1 MSGLL
6 VVLFV
11 LIGLVLVI
19 ALALGVWLWSTY
31 NRLIRLRNQV
41 ETALAQVRTELQRRL
56 DMIPNLV
63 KTVKGYAAHESET
76 LEAVITAR
84 SAAVSTPST
93 PGTGDGTDLISA
105 SLGRLMALSERYPDL
120 KADKSFMELQNEL
133 SETENRIS
141 FGRKLYN
148 ETVLIYNNAQQI
160 FPANLI
166 ASRFSHTPSAS
177 FEASPE
183 SATPPVVDF

>member
-1 MSGLL
+1 MNGLI
-6 VVLFV
+6 VVLLV
-11 LIGLVLVI
+11 LIGLILIVS
-19 ALALGVWLWSTY
+19 LALGIWLWSTY

-41 ETALAQVRTELQRRL
+41 ETSLAQVRTELQRRL

-76 LEAVITAR
+76 LEAVISAR
-84 SAAVSTPST
+84 SAAVSKPST
-93 PGTGDGTDLISA
+93 PGTGEGADPISA
-105 SLGRLMALSERYPDL
+105 TLGRLMALSERYPEL
-120 KADKSFMELQNEL
+120 KADKSFAELQMELA
-133 SETENRIS
+133 ETENRIG

-148 ETVLIYNNAQQI
+148 ETVLIYNNAQQV

-166 ASRFSHTPSAS
+166 AARFSHTPSMS

-183 SATPPVVDF
+183 SATPPVVEF

>member
-1 MSGLL
+1 MGLL
-6 VVLFV
+6 V
-11 LIGLVLVI
+11 LIGL
-19 ALALGVWLWSTY
+19 ALIVGLTLGLWLLKTY
-31 NRLIRLRNQV
+31 NQLIRLRNQV
-41 ETALAQVRTELQRRL
+41 ETSLAQVRTELQRRL

-76 LEAVITAR
+76 LEAVIAAR
-84 SAAVSTPST
+84 SAAVSAPSA
-93 PGTGDGTDLISA
+93 PGTGEGTDLISA

-120 KADKSFMELQNEL
+120 KADKSFAALQNEL
-133 SETENRIS
+133 AETENRIS

-148 ETVLIYNNAQQI
+148 ETVLIYNNAQQV

-166 ASRFSHTPSAS
+166 ASRFSHTPSMS

-183 SATPPVVDF
+183 SATPPTVEF

>member
-1 MSGLL
+1 MGLL
-6 VVLFV
+6 V
-11 LIGLVLVI
+11 LIGL
-19 ALALGVWLWSTY
+19 ALIVGLTLGLWLWKTY
-31 NRLIRLRNQV
+31 NQLIRLRNQV
-41 ETALAQVRTELQRRL
+41 ETSLAQVRTELQRRL

-76 LEAVITAR
+76 LEAVIAAR
-84 SAAVSTPST
+84 SAAVAAPST
-93 PGTGDGTDLISA
+93 PGTGEGTDLISA

-120 KADKSFMELQNEL
+120 KADKSFATLQNEL
-133 SETENRIS
+133 AETENRIG

-148 ETVLIYNNAQQI
+148 ETVLIYNNAQQV

-166 ASRFSHTPSAS
+166 ASRFSHTPSMS

-183 SATPPVVDF
+183 SATPPTVEF

>member
-1 MSGLL
+1 MYGLL
-6 VVLFV
+6 VVLLV
-11 LIGLVLVI
+11 LIGLVLTVGLI
-19 ALALGVWLWSTY
+19 LGLWLWKTY
-31 NRLIRLRNQV
+31 NQLIRLRNEV
-41 ETALAQVRTELQRRL
+41 ETSLAQVRTELQRRL

-76 LEAVITAR
+76 LEAVVAAR

-93 PGTGDGTDLISA
+93 PGTGEGADLISA

-120 KADKSFMELQNEL
+120 KADKNFAALQKELA
-133 SETENRIS
+133 ETENRIS

-148 ETVLIYNNAQQI
+148 ETVLIYNNAQQV

-166 ASRFSHTPSAS
+166 ASRFSHTPGMS
-177 FEASPE
+177 FDASPE
-183 SATPPVVDF
+183 AAIPPDVDF